1 MWIERNQCYILGAIH
16 LAGQTAKISKGL
28 CKLSLAHCGITSKG
42 INQIAQSLTQNLSI
56 CGSLTHLDLS
66 GNSLKDDINNLYNFL
81 AQPNVLEN
89 LNICNTDTPLES
101 VSVILKI
108 MLLHLP
114 KTSKY
119 FFLTA
124 FWSTAARMLNPPKSP
139 QCVS

>member
-1 MWIERNQCYILGAIH
+1 MASAKFECLILSFVQYFYDKCIKRNQCVILGAIH

-81 AQPNVLEN
+81 AQPNILEN

-101 VSVILKI
+101 VSVIIKQC
-108 MLLHLP
+108 
-114 KTSKY
+114 
-119 FFLTA
+119 LT
-124 FWSTAARMLNPPKSP
+124 FMK
-139 QCVS
+139 